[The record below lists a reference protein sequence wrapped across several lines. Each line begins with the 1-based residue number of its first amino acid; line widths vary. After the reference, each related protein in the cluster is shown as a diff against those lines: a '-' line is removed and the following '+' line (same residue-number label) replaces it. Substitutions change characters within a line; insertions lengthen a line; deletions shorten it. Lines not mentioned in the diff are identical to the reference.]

1 MEQLNKAGQN
11 SVFHSERIE
20 HDERAER
27 LERAFV
33 RAQEKR
39 KSFPFT
45 IRIVR
50 ENADLEK
57 VVEIRRMAYGRHLP
71 AFAQKL
77 GIEECDRDP
86 GVAVLLA
93 ESKLD
98 GEPLGTMCIQTN
110 EYAPLAVEQS
120 VRLPDWLAGSRLAE
134 ATRLGVAGRG
144 GGRGVQEMVFKDF
157 WVFFWPA
164 HGDH

>member
-11 SVFHSERIE
+11 SVCHSERIGRR
-20 HDERAER
+20 ERAER
-27 LERAFV
+27 LERAV
-33 RAQEKR
+33 VHAQGKR
-39 KSFPFT
+39 ESLALT
-45 IRIVR
+45 IRIR
-50 ENADLEK
+50 SENADLEK

-98 GEPLGTMCIQTN
+98 GEPLGTMRIQTN

-134 ATRLGVAGRG
+134 ATRLGVGGGG
-144 GGRGVQEMVFKDF
+144 GGRGGQGGGLK
-157 WVFFWPA
+157 
-164 HGDH
+164 